1 MTALLTRAERMEHI
15 RNLADQAISDPNLRL
30 TMLLDISDFGLICAS
45 EALDDYMA
53 QRERLRQIGL
63 PFGERDR

>member
-1 MTALLTRAERMEHI
+1 MTTLLTRTERMEHVRKLI
-15 RNLADQAISDPNLRL
+15 DQVIPDPHMRL
-30 TMLLDISDFGLICAS
+30 TMQLAVSDFGLICAS

-63 PFGERDR
+63 PFGER